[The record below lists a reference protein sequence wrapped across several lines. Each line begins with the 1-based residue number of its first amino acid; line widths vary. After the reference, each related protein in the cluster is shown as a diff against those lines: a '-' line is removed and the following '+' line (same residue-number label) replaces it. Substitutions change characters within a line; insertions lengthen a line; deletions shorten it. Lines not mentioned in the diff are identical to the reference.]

1 MDCRRRSAA
10 THKYGN
16 DKLLIGS
23 QEDFMKIALVGYGK
37 MGHMIESEA
46 VKLGHDVVATV
57 DPFAPDASCKV
68 QSGDGKAVA
77 DAVLKSGAEGVIEFT
92 SPSSVMGNIEALLPT
107 KLPLVVGSTGWNDK
121 MDEVASLAAK
131 TGGTVMHSANFSIG
145 VNMFYRIVEEAAKL
159 VNSFPEYD
167 AAVWEMHHNQKADS
181 PSGTAIDIAK
191 RVLAGFTRK
200 NEIVTDAFHSKPG
213 PNQLHV
219 SSTRCGTV
227 PGTHTVYFDSTA
239 DTIELTHTARSRV
252 GFACGAVHAL
262 ENLVRLLSDG
272 TLKSGK
278 LYGMSDV
285 FPGMF

>member
-1 MDCRRRSAA
+1 
-10 THKYGN
+10 
-16 DKLLIGS
+16 
-23 QEDFMKIALVGYGK
+23 MKIALVGYGK

-46 VKLGHDVVATV
+46 LKLGHEIVATV
-57 DPFAPDASCKV
+57 DPFAPDASNKV

-92 SPSSVMGNIEALLPT
+92 SPASVMENIRSLLPL

-121 MDEVASLAAK
+121 MEEVSKLAAT
-131 TGGTVMHSANFSIG
+131 TGGTLMHSANFSIG
-145 VNMFYRIVEEAAKL
+145 VNMFYRIVEEAARL

-191 RVLAGFTRK
+191 KVLAGFTRK
-200 NEIVTDAFHSKPG
+200 NEIVTDAFHEKPA

-227 PGTHTVYFDSTA
+227 PGTHTVFFDSTA

-262 ENLVRLLSDG
+262 ENLSKLLAEG
-272 TLKSGK
+272 KLKPGA